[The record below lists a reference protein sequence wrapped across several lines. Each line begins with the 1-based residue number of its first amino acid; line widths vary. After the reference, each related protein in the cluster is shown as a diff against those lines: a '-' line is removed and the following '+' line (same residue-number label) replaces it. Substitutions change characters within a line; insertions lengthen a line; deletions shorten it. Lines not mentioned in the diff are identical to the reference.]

1 MLKKTVVSFPLGVG
15 LDTKSDKKQVAPGR
29 LLELENYEFTKIGK
43 LSLRAGQRKLSDL
56 TITGLSIGS
65 PKELSTFKDELSI
78 TNGDSF
84 FAYSEAN
91 DRWIN
96 KGSLAAASAE
106 SVSVVR
112 NVYQQVNADSASSQ
126 GIAVYAWED
135 SSGGVRCT
143 CLNIQNGQPLFANEL
158 IDANGSRPKVSV
170 NDSYFYIHYVD
181 IGATSLKVRR
191 IPISDP
197 TNIGASATL
206 AVNTHA
212 TDAYFDIA
220 KFGNAFVLGYRTST
234 PEIRLGYI
242 KSDGTFAAAIDGYP
256 SPVTISVDP
265 QNCLNVHCRFENDP
279 SNDGI
284 FIFWHDG
291 TSGTQGYIYDLGLTL
306 SGGLLSLDASTVT
319 VRNIGSVNRDAT
331 TVEVFYE
338 VTAAQPHNHFVKRCL
353 VYRDGTVT
361 TQGVFMRSV
370 GLYSKPFMLG
380 STLYVVLAH
389 QSALQS
395 TYYTVAETKLIA
407 NRIAYQVAGGHTN
420 KASSLASVSAIS
432 STSFNLATLVKGRL
446 VSEAGNLF
454 GLLGVQSTTLDFD
467 NSRLFISQEIQ
478 NNLLI
483 AAGMLYG
490 YDGNSLNEL
499 GFNLWPENGSVAD
512 GGAGSITAG
521 TRFYKLMYEWQ
532 DQQGNVHRSAPSPA
546 ISFTSGASRQASI
559 MFPTLRVTEKQ
570 GVSLVVYRTIDGG
583 TSYYRVTSVSSPT
596 INSKSVDSLT
606 ITDNVPDSSLTANEI
621 LYTTGGVL
629 ENIAPPS
636 GKALG
641 TYFNRMILMGLEDE
655 NQFWFSKIV
664 SQGSGVEFTD
674 SFTGRVD
681 QGEGGILCGAQ
692 LDEKFILFK
701 SRSMFVLAGQGPE
714 DTGFNND
721 FGQPQ
726 LIASDVG
733 CSEPKSVVKTPLGLM
748 FKSAKGFY
756 LVNRALQVTY
766 LGSPV
771 EAFNSLSVSSAELI
785 DDKNQVRFTH
795 SDGSMVVY
803 DYFFNQ
809 WSSFTNYQAIS
820 AINWNSQFVIAKED
834 GKILVE
840 SSDTSLDAGSPILPK
855 VVTPWV
861 SLGDLQGFQRIY
873 RAIFLGDYISKHILR
888 VRVGYN
894 FEESYREDFTI
905 SSDGLFGDYTWGSD
919 SVWGDSDAYGG
930 TTDATWQFM
939 VKPRI
944 QKCQSIRFEITS
956 LNPESIDGAMFSLSS
971 MLVEVGLKGG
981 TNRLGKTKVMQV
993 TT

>member
-1 MLKKTVVSFPLGVG
+1 MLRKTVVSFPLGVG
-15 LDTKSDKKQVAPGR
+15 LDTKSDKKQVAPGK

-43 LSLRAGQRKLSDL
+43 LSLRSGQRRLSSQL
-56 TITGLSIGS
+56 ITGLSIGT
-65 PKELSTFKDELSI
+65 PKETSVFKDELNV
-78 TNGDSF
+78 TDGDYF
-84 FAYSEAN
+84 YAYSEAN

-96 KGSLAAASAE
+96 KGAIAAASAE
-106 SVSVVR
+106 SISVVR
-112 NVYQQVNADSASSQ
+112 NVYQQTNADSASKD
-126 GIAVYAWED
+126 GLAVYAWED

-143 CLNIQNGQPLFANEL
+143 CLNIQSGQPLFANEL
-158 IDANGSRPKVSV
+158 VDLQGSRPKVSV

-181 IGATSLKVRR
+181 LSTTSLKVRR
-191 IPISDP
+191 IAIADP
-197 TNIGASATL
+197 SLIQSPSTL

-212 TDAYFDIA
+212 TDAFFDVSP
-220 KFGNAFVLGYRTST
+220 FGNSFVLAYRTAT
-234 PEIRLGYI
+234 PEIRLGYL
-242 KSDGTFAAAIDGYP
+242 KQDGTFAAALDGYP
-256 SPVTISVDP
+256 PAINIAQNP
-265 QNCLNVHCRFENDP
+265 QNCLNVLARFANDP
-279 SNDGI
+279 GTDAI
-284 FIFWHDG
+284 YLFWHDN
-291 TSGTQGYIYDLGLTL
+291 TSGTQGLIYDLGLTL
-306 SGGLLSLDASTVT
+306 SGGLLSIDASLTVT
-319 VRNIGSVNRDAT
+319 RNIGSVSRDDT

-338 VTAAQPHNHFVKRCL
+338 VSAAQPYNHFVKRCI
-353 VYRDGTVT
+353 VQRDGTVS

-370 GLYSKPFMLG
+370 GLYSKPFMFG

-389 QSALQS
+389 QSALQA
-395 TYYTVAETKLIA
+395 TYYTVSETKLIA
-407 NRIAYQVAGGHTN
+407 NRIAYQVAGGHT
-420 KASSLASVSAIS
+420 ASKSALASVSVLSDSA
-432 STSFNLATLVKGRL
+432 FNLATLVKGRL
-446 VSEAGNLF
+446 VSEGGSLF
-454 GLLGVQSTTLDFD
+454 GLLGVQSTTINFD

-490 YDGNSLNEL
+490 YDGNSLTEL
-499 GFNLWPENGSVAD
+499 GFNLWPENGSVVD
-512 GGAGSITAG
+512 GGAGAITAG

-546 ISFTSGASRQASI
+546 ISLTLAANRQATVT
-559 MFPTLRVTEKQ
+559 FPTLRLTEKR
-570 GVSLVVYRTIDGG
+570 GVSLVVYRTVDGG
-583 TSYYRVTSVSSPT
+583 TTYYRVTSVSSPT
-596 INSKSVDSLT
+596 VNDKTVDTLT
-606 ITDNVPDSSLTANEI
+606 ITDNVPDSSLTANEV

-636 GKALG
+636 GTALG
-641 TYFNRMILMGLEDE
+641 TYFNRLILMGLEDE
-655 NQFWFSKIV
+655 NQFWFSKIA
-664 SQGSGVEFTD
+664 SQGAGVEFTD
-674 SFTGRVD
+674 SFTGRID

-692 LDEKFILFK
+692 LDEKFIFFK

-726 LIASDVG
+726 LVASDVG
-733 CSEPKSVVKTPLGLM
+733 CSEPKSIVKTPLGLM

-809 WSSFTNYQAIS
+809 WSTFTNYQAVS
-820 AINWNSQFVIAKED
+820 ATNWNGQFVIAKSD
-834 GKILVE
+834 GKIIAE
-840 SSDTSLDAGSPILPK
+840 DPSSYLDVGTPIQPK
-855 VVTPWV
+855 VITPWV

-894 FEESYREDFTI
+894 FEESWREDFTI
-905 SSDGLFGDYTWGSD
+905 SSDALFGDYTWGSD
-919 SVWGDSDAYGG
+919 STWGDSDVWGG

-956 LNPESIDGAMFSLSS
+956 LNPESVDGAMFSLSA

-981 TNRLGKTKVMQV
+981 TNRLPKTKVMQV